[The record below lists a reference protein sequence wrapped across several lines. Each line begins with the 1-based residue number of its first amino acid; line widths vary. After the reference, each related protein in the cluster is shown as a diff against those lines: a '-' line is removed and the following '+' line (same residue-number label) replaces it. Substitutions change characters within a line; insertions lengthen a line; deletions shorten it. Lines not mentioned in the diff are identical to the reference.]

1 MSSRNYSAED
11 AKRDVED
18 ATRDVKAAAQET
30 ASDLRDGARRMAD
43 QARQTLAD
51 VTHSDS
57 VERVKEK
64 GAELAGAARDAG
76 REYAGIARQEADRLY
91 AEGKRKAGDVAH
103 YAEDYYDEASDY
115 VRRRPAQALGI
126 AAGVGFLI
134 GLILARR

>member
-1 MSSRNYSAED
+1 MSSRNYTADD
-11 AKRDVED
+11 AK
-18 ATRDVKAAAQET
+18 RDVKAAAEET
-30 ASDLRDGARRMAD
+30 ASELREGARRVAD

-76 REYAGIARQEADRLY
+76 RDYADRARNEAERLY
-91 AEGKRKAGDVAH
+91 EEGRRKAGEVTAH
-103 YAEDYYDEASDY
+103 AEEYYDELSDM
-115 VRRRPAQALGI
+115 VRRKPAQALGI

-134 GLILARR
+134 GLIIARR